1 MSLAIA
7 QARMAADAG
16 EVPVGAVIVRNGQ
29 VLASGHNN
37 PIANHDPTA
46 HAEIVA
52 LRAAANVLGN
62 YRLEDC
68 TLYVT
73 LEPCAMCTGAI
84 LQARLPR
91 VVFGASDP
99 KTGAAGSVMDLF
111 REPKL
116 NHQTRAEGGILATEC
131 SNLLTDFFQKKRG
144 VDKAHAQPLREDAL
158 RTPEYRFLDLKLS
171 NWPSHYVHTLPSLR
185 GLRMHYVDVGP
196 RNAEQVLL
204 CLHSATSWGYVFY
217 EKALEWVA
225 SGQRVIIPDLIG
237 FGKSDKPKRAHHH
250 SQALHQQSLI
260 DLLNH
265 LQVDRF
271 TLTLQ
276 GQLDEFATSTEAD
289 NAPFPDAG
297 YRVAL
302 KAFACG
308 PYRVSAI
315 ADALLVAPPD

>member
-1 MSLAIA
+1 
-7 QARMAADAG
+7 MAADAG

-73 LEPCAMCTGAI
+73 LEPCVMCTGAI

-116 NHQTRAEGGILATEC
+116 NHQTRAEGGILAAEC
-131 SNLLTDFFQKKRG
+131 ANLLTDFFQKKRN
-144 VDKAHAQPLREDAL
+144 VDKTHAQPLREDAL
-158 RTPEYRFLDLKLS
+158 RSPEYRFLDLKLS
-171 NWPSHYVHTLPSLR
+171 FWPSNYVHTLPSLR
-185 GLRMHYVDVGP
+185 GLRLHYVDVGP
-196 RNAEQVLL
+196 RNSEQVLL

-237 FGKSDKPKRAHHH
+237 FGKSDKPKREHHH
-250 SQALHQQSLI
+250 RQALHQQSLI

-265 LQVDRF
+265 LQIDRF

-276 GQLDEFATSTEAD
+276 GQHDDLPTNAEAD

-302 KAFACG
+302 EAFACG
-308 PYRVSAI
+308 ACRVSAI